1 MVWLG
6 LLLGFLSGFLV
17 LYSLQIKRPYPD
29 VMLNVLDEPWI
40 IAFMIIVTMV
50 VYMWDERVAIVLG
63 VIIMFFLLDLIFLGR
78 K

>member
-29 VMLNVLDEPWI
+29 VMLNILDEPWI
-40 IAFMIIVTMV
+40 IAFMILVTMV

-63 VIIMFFLLDLIFLGR
+63 IIIMFFLLDLIFLGR